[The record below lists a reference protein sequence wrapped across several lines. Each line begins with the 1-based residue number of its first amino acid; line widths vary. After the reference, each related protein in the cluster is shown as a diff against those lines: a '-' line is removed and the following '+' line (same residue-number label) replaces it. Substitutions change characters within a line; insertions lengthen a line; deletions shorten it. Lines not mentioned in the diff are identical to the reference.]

1 LENGQ
6 TAVIGGLTTDSD
18 IETNS
23 KVPFL
28 SDIPV
33 LGELFSHEAKN
44 RDRRSLMVFITPTIV
59 HSSEDTEILLRQELE
74 RRRTRLKDGLDALIG
89 EKTGVQ
95 GASSP
100 AEGQGKAVETK
111 PADAPKEG

>member
-1 LENGQ
+1 
-6 TAVIGGLTTDSD
+6 
-18 IETNS
+18 
-23 KVPFL
+23 
-28 SDIPV
+28 
-33 LGELFSHEAKN
+33 
-44 RDRRSLMVFITPTIV
+44 
-59 HSSEDTEILLRQELE
+59 
-74 RRRTRLKDGLDALIG
+74 LKDELDALIG

>member
-1 LENGQ
+1 
-6 TAVIGGLTTDSD
+6 
-18 IETNS
+18 
-23 KVPFL
+23 
-28 SDIPV
+28 
-33 LGELFSHEAKN
+33 
-44 RDRRSLMVFITPTIV
+44 MVFITPTIV

-74 RRRTRLKDGLDALIG
+74 RRRTRLKDELDALIG